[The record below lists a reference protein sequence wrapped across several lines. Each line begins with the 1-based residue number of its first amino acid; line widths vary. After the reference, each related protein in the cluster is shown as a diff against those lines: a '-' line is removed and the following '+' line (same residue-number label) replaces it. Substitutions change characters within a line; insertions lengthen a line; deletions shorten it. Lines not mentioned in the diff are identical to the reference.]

1 MLKKANNE
9 KSYDFFTTFAEYL
22 VILNPKTHL
31 TQQKVI
37 MKKSLIFIAALAA
50 GAMVISSCSS
60 SKESAYRKAYEKAKA
75 QEKAQQSQQPY
86 QQPQQYEQPAQQ
98 PQVTPLVEAPAQQPP
113 YNDNATVRSESVS
126 LVSGSGIRDY
136 SVVVGSFGVQAN
148 AEALR
153 QRLNNS
159 GYQSQVVRGNS
170 NGRDMYRVI
179 LSTSDTREGAV
190 QSRNSVR
197 STYPDAW
204 ILKKQ

>member
-1 MLKKANNE
+1 
-9 KSYDFFTTFAEYL
+9 
-22 VILNPKTHL
+22 
-31 TQQKVI
+31 
-37 MKKSLIFIAALAA
+37 MKKSLIFIAAIAA

-75 QEKAQQSQQPY
+75 QEKAQQAQTQ
-86 QQPQQYEQPAQQ
+86 QPAQDAAATTQ
-98 PQVTPLVEAPAQQPP
+98 PQVTPLVEAPAQQPATT
-113 YNDNATVRSESVS
+113 DNAPVRSESVS
-126 LVSGSGIRDY
+126 LVSGQGIRDY

-159 GYQSQVVRGNS
+159 GYQAQVVRGNS
-170 NGRDMYRVI
+170 NGRDMYRVV

-197 STYPDAW
+197 GTYPDAW

>member
-1 MLKKANNE
+1 MLKKANRR
-9 KSYDFFTTFAEYL
+9 KTYIFFTTFAQYL
-22 VILNPKTHL
+22 VIRKPKSIYT
-31 TQQKVI
+31 TKVI

-50 GAMVISSCSS
+50 GAMVITSCSS

-75 QEKAQQSQQPY
+75 QEKAQQAQQT
-86 QQPQQYEQPAQQ
+86 QPSAAQEPATQ
-98 PQVTPLVEAPAQQPP
+98 PQVTPLVEVPAQQPAT
-113 YNDNATVRSESVS
+113 DNAPVRSESVS
-126 LVSGSGIRDY
+126 LVSGQGIRDY

-159 GYQSQVVRGNS
+159 GYQAQVVRGNS

-197 STYPDAW
+197 GTYPDAW